1 MQQGLDGDWN
11 DLLDAARSGDEQALG
26 LVCEQVR
33 GYLLLTANRGLDGA
47 LRAKLGASDV
57 VQQAML
63 EAQQGFDRF
72 AGATEAELRAWL
84 VRIVEHTLL
93 DASRRYRQTQR
104 RDLSRE
110 ISIKGNSEWE
120 KIAARQA
127 TVSSLLCRRERD
139 EALLRAVN
147 QLPPR
152 RRRIIELRHRD
163 GWPYE
168 RIAREMGMTEVAAR
182 KLWSRA
188 VDELQRKLAAS
199 DGRRPT
205 QPR

>member
-1 MQQGLDGDWN
+1 MSQSLDDDWN
-11 DLLDAARSGDEQALG
+11 DLLDAARAGDEQALG
-26 LVCEQVR
+26 QVCEQVR
-33 GYLLLTANRGLDGA
+33 GYLLLTADRGLYDG

-57 VQQAML
+57 VQQSML
-63 EAQQGFDRF
+63 EAQQDFDRF
-72 AGATEAELRAWL
+72 VGSSKAELRAWL

-110 ISIKGNSEWE
+110 VSVDGSNECA

-127 TVSSLLCRRERD
+127 TASSLLCRRERD
-139 EALLRAVN
+139 EALMRAVN

-188 VDELQRKLAAS
+188 VEELQRKLVAS
-199 DGRRPT
+199 DDCRPT